1 MERFNQLKN
10 EYLNA
15 PNRAVAYEKLDELSE
30 MVKQEPEKYGEAFLE
45 ISQIKLEELKA
56 LNVKAS
62 LVEVSE
68 FVSLSY
74 IAKNYFQKS
83 KEWLYQRINGNIV
96 NGKPAQ
102 FTAEEI
108 ETLNNALQD
117 LSKKLGSVRVA

>member
-15 PNRAVAYEKLDELSE
+15 PNRAEAYEKLDELSE

-45 ISQIKLEELKA
+45 ISKVKLEELKA
-56 LNVKAS
+56 LNIKAS
-62 LVEVSE
+62 LMEVSE

-102 FTAEEI
+102 FTSEEI
-108 ETLNNALQD
+108 EKLNNALQD

>member
-1 MERFNQLKN
+1 MERFNRLKE

-15 PNRAVAYEKLDELSE
+15 PNRAIAYEKLDELSE
-30 MVKQEPEKYGEAFLE
+30 MVKQEPEKYGEAFFE
-45 ISQIKLEELKA
+45 IGQHKLTELKA

-62 LVEVSE
+62 LMEVSE

-74 IAKNYFQKS
+74 IAKNYFKKS

-102 FTAEEI
+102 FTDEEI
-108 ETLNNALQD
+108 GTLNNALQD
-117 LSKKLGSVRVA
+117 LSKRLGSVRVA

>member
-1 MERFNQLKN
+1 MERFNQLKE

-15 PNRAVAYEKLDELSE
+15 PNRAIAYEKLDELSE
-30 MVKQEPEKYGEAFLE
+30 MVKQEPEKYGEAFFE
-45 ISQIKLEELKA
+45 IGQHKLTELKA

-62 LVEVSE
+62 LMEVSE

-74 IAKNYFQKS
+74 IAKNYFKKS

-102 FTAEEI
+102 FTDEEI
-108 ETLNNALQD
+108 GTLNNALQD
-117 LSKKLGSVRVA
+117 LSKRLGSVRVA

>member
-15 PNRAVAYEKLDELSE
+15 PNRAVAYEKLEKLSE
-30 MVKQEPEKYGEAFLE
+30 MVKQEPEKYGEAFWE

-83 KEWLYQRINGNIV
+83 KEWLYQRINGNLV

-108 ETLNNALQD
+108 ESLNNALQD